1 MFVFFF
7 KKNYVELLL
16 KLIILDMLSEFCDR
30 LFLFI
35 LQCPGLKTEEMS
47 RQKRLRE
54 LICIASINEEC
65 WELLAKIQKKKPS
78 QGLYVYNNIVNK
90 DSFWVKAA
98 LQDVI
103 EGKMSIAELSKRA
116 KDVPAGESPASQ
128 RLRKKR

>member
-1 MFVFFF
+1 MNGTIAFLILSGIIYTCIYFTFVCFFF

-30 LFLFI
+30 LFYLFYSA
-35 LQCPGLKTEEMS
+35 PGLKTEEMS

-78 QGLYVYNNIVNK
+78 QDY
-90 DSFWVKAA
+90 
-98 LQDVI
+98 
-103 EGKMSIAELSKRA
+103 MSITT
-116 KDVPAGESPASQ
+116 
-128 RLRKKR
+128 